1 MSESLQKRLEYLGIA
16 DMDYLSARILIINGM
31 THTGLSKAAEAF
43 EKLFKLFLVLEAK
56 ITRNEELTQKE
67 LKQYEHKLVKLFE
80 KVVVKIPGATPF
92 DKSWKEYFEQLEMA
106 YKTRY
111 PESWKEVRLI
121 NDLTN
126 LDKAYC
132 YFRNNITVNFPKEEQ
147 EKIKSFGTFI
157 LKAYNKD
164 IVSYIVKQGGMSPK
178 EAFLKHNKYSS
189 EFNINQAK
197 IPQ

>member
-1 MSESLQKRLEYLGIA
+1 MVAGIKV
-16 DMDYLSARILIINGM
+16 G
-31 THTGLSKAAEAF
+31 GLTRDQAKA
-43 EKLFKLFLVLEAK
+43 
-56 ITRNEELTQKE
+56 
-67 LKQYEHKLVKLFE
+67 
-80 KVVVKIPGATPF
+80 
-92 DKSWKEYFEQLEMA
+92 QLE
-106 YKTRY
+106 
-111 PESWKEVRLI
+111 
-121 NDLTN
+121 
-126 LDKAYC
+126 
-132 YFRNNITVNFPKEEQ
+132 